1 MRIMML
7 GAPGAG
13 KGTVA
18 QKLVERYGIPQI
30 STGDLLRAAVAAG
43 SELGKKA
50 KAIMDAGG
58 LVSDD
63 IVIGLVEERS
73 AQPDAKGGFILDGFP
88 RTVPQAEAL
97 EKISTLDVVVNLEV
111 ADQVIIDR
119 LVARR
124 TCRSCKAIYN
134 LKNVPPKVAGT
145 CDACGGELYQRDD
158 DKKEAIEARL
168 ATYRKQTM
176 PLVEYYT
183 KKGLLRTVP
192 ADTGIEKL
200 VSSVAAIIDGARP
213 SGSAGK
219 G

>member
-18 QKLVERYGIPQI
+18 QKLVEKYAIPQI

-43 SELGKKA
+43 TELGKKA
-50 KAIMDAGG
+50 KAIMDSGG

-63 IVIGLVEERS
+63 IVIGLVRERTLE
-73 AQPDAKGGFILDGFP
+73 PDAKGGFILDGFP
-88 RTVPQAEAL
+88 RTVGQAEAL
-97 EKISTLDVVVNLEV
+97 EKIARLDVVVNLEV
-111 ADQVIIDR
+111 PNQVIIDR

-124 TCRSCKAIYN
+124 TCKRCKAIYN
-134 LKNVPPKVAGT
+134 LKNVPPKVPGK

-168 ATYRKQTM
+168 DTYRRQTL
-176 PLVEYYT
+176 PLVEHYSR
-183 KKGLLRTVP
+183 KGLLHTV
-192 ADTGIEKL
+192 DGDIGIDNL
-200 VSSVAAIIDGARP
+200 VAAVVAVLESSR
-213 SGSAGK
+213 SRKRA
-219 G
+219 